1 MLKSLT
7 PEQIEHFRKYGYVA
21 PIRVMSEQSALELRK
36 RLEDFE
42 QSDSPLRKKAL
53 HVKSHLL
60 FSWLNEL
67 VRSDKVVDAIE
78 DLYGPN
84 LLVWASSF
92 FIKNGRDPAYVSWH
106 QDSTYWGLSQP
117 DVVTAWIALSESNRA
132 NGAMQVVPGTHLLD
146 QIPHR
151 DTFDEHNLLTRGQE
165 IAVDVDESQAVS
177 IELAP
182 GEMSLHHVRIVHG
195 SPPNDSP
202 NRRIG
207 YAIRY
212 IPTYVRQLEGDDSAT
227 LVRGVDTYNTF
238 EHEPRPG
245 GDLDPAFVAL
255 HQQIG
260 ERNLGIL
267 YKGASQ
273 GAAGRR

>member
-7 PEQIEHFRKYGYVA
+7 PEQVEHFRKHGYVA
-21 PIRVMSEQSALELRK
+21 PIRVMSEKTALELRK

-42 QSDSPLRKKAL
+42 QSKNPLARKAL
-53 HVKSHLL
+53 NVKSHLL

-67 VRSDKVVDAIE
+67 VRSDKLVDSIE

-84 LLVWASSF
+84 LLVWASGF
-92 FIKNGRDPAYVSWH
+92 FIKNGNDPAYVSWH

-117 DVVTAWIALSESNRA
+117 DVVTAWVALSESNKS
-132 NGAMQVVPGTHLLD
+132 NGAMQVVPGTHLLE

-151 DTFDEHNLLTRGQE
+151 DTFNENNLLTRGQE
-165 IAVDVDESQAVS
+165 IAVDVDEAQAVS
-177 IELAP
+177 LELEP

-195 SPPNDSP
+195 SPPNTSP
-202 NRRIG
+202 GRRIG

-227 LVRGVDTYNTF
+227 LVRGVDTFNTF
-238 EHEPRPG
+238 EHEPRPLQ
-245 GDLDPAFVAL
+245 DLDPAFVSL
-255 HQQIG
+255 HQRIG
-260 ERNLGIL
+260 ERNMNIL
-267 YKGASQ
+267 YKGAAQ
-273 GAAGRR
+273 GSAGRR